1 MRRLLGLCVLACV
14 VVLVNPTTALAQADT
29 GTTGTTVVGT
39 TEPSTAGPTTTVDPT
54 VSTLPPDCTPP
65 KPPDVVFIGRI
76 IDAAAG
82 TGRFIVTVIR
92 SDPSKFLTEGRA
104 VEVRIGTDVRFLVLN
119 QNYLISA
126 EHTPDNAFR
135 SKVRQPLPVFGGDLV
150 VGIDDYGP
158 SCPALSDPIV
168 VRNDDG
174 SAIDTG
180 VLSAF
185 LDDRRG
191 IALAII
197 KPMIGVALALIAIWA
212 LKRLVVYAAK
222 GLGDILGQR

>member
-1 MRRLLGLCVLACV
+1 MRRLLGLCVLV
-14 VVLVNPTTALAQADT
+14 GVFLLVNPTTALAQVD
-29 GTTGTTVVGT
+29 TTVPLGAP
-39 TEPSTAGPTTTVDPT
+39 EPSAVTTTTNVDPT

-76 IDAAAG
+76 IDATAG

-104 VEVRIGTDVRFLVLN
+104 VDVRIGADVRFLVLN
-119 QNYLISA
+119 QNYLIAA
-126 EHTPDNAFR
+126 EHTPDNVLR

-174 SAIDTG
+174 TAIDTG

-191 IALAII
+191 IALALI
-197 KPMIGVALALIAIWA
+197 KPMIGVALALIAFWA
-212 LKRLVVYAAK
+212 LKRLAVYAAK
-222 GLGDILGQR
+222 GLGDILSQR